1 MSVHKNIKTR
11 ILEILADAPDGLCEH
26 RFTDELPDV
35 KPEKLMAVLEKLE
48 KKNKIY
54 TSLGN
59 CTRVPTQHVIYN
71 KEAEREKKQIR
82 RRAKQYEE
90 IKPSFDGTLVVVPK
104 EDNTHTQITDLRNL
118 SVDELS
124 EEIYARCKEIQDRLR
139 GGSWVFRN
147 SK

>member
-11 ILEILADAPDGLCEH
+11 ILEILADAPAGLCEH

-48 KKNKIY
+48 KKNRIY

-71 KEAEREKKQIR
+71 IEVKPGKPKKTKK
-82 RRAKQYEE
+82 AT
-90 IKPSFDGTLVVVPK
+90 FDGTLVVVPK
-104 EDNTHTQITDLRNL
+104 EDNTHTDNNELRNL
-118 SVDELS
+118 SVDQLS
-124 EEIYARCKEIQDRLR
+124 EQIYARCKEIQDRLR